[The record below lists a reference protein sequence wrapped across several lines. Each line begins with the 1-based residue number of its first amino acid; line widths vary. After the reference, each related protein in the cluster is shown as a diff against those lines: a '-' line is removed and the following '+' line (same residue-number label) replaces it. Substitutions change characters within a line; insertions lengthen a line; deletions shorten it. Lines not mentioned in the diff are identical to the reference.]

1 MLVFATAITVFLVA
15 VLAFFSLGYVRLL
28 GSSNEQRNAIEAAA
42 LSAARDL
49 SMIAVDT
56 NEYGWIS
63 LSDSAPTG
71 TLTMAN
77 DQYNTPVRSI
87 NSIIGTL
94 RLDLIIATELGDA
107 NLQEMIKHDLTKA
120 KAAQDTLAQELQ
132 NSLGAG
138 ATCVSI
144 KGDNINVFDNALKAY
159 KANQIRMTGSSNY
172 VPDSLKLSLGALTT
186 GGITN
191 IPLPNPSSK
200 SKVPS
205 NKQLNDF
212 YLSYVNVP
220 VGDQDFVFAGV
231 GDSIKLIDSKQ
242 WVAQA
247 PNLPYQLATVVKAEV
262 DQKMHNGQND
272 QDYTLH
278 AVACAQPANISDPKP
293 APGALTFSFP
303 DGIPPEIVNPM
314 SMLTNTQLN
323 SGINC
328 TFQGSRDGD
337 YPMNKPG
344 SHIDDI
350 DWPYPSLAQS
360 TGNVFRQALFDWWK
374 RAGTKLNVSSAV
386 AMINDPDYKF
396 AQPSPPNID
405 WKTPAKVGDKK
416 IYNFGPIPNGNI
428 HIYRVVRDTGKINY
442 ETKPLAPI
450 NYSVA
455 SENQM
460 YSENIDA
467 LISSIPE
474 KQVGPFDFPNT
485 GFWFDYVKLKKNFD
499 CYVRDQ
505 VYQPGKA
512 LGGRHAGEPMDFHTV
527 AMNRTAGSP
536 DDLGG
541 SGVGAIP
548 FPKPKGKGLPPAVTN
563 QSDFA
568 ETAGFP
574 NTFYNTYSQG
584 PGDNH
589 MRPTYQTNGM
599 AVDVRFRRQVDTQ
612 TMSGMLGFGIGY
624 VGEKYGNDVP
634 AEVGVPRVETE
645 PDPETTTTGATTGAT
660 TGSTGETGSTT
671 GSTSGTTTET
681 TGSTTGL

>member
-49 SMIAVDT
+49 SMIAIDT
-56 NEYGWIS
+56 PEYGWIS

-87 NSIIGTL
+87 NGIIGTL

-107 NLQEMIKHDLTKA
+107 NLKEMIKHDLDKA
-120 KAAQDTLAQELQ
+120 KTAQDTLGQELQ
-132 NSLGAG
+132 KALGTTAS
-138 ATCVSI
+138 ATT
-144 KGDNINVFDNALKAY
+144 INGTTVKVYENAENAY

-172 VPDSLKLSLGALTT
+172 VKDSLKLSLGALNV

-191 IPLPNPSSK
+191 IPLPNPASK
-200 SKVPS
+200 AQVPS

-212 YLSYVNVP
+212 YLSYTNVP
-220 VGDQDFVFAGV
+220 VGDQAFVFAGV
-231 GDSIKLIDSKQ
+231 GDSIKLIDAKT
-242 WVAQA
+242 WVPQA
-247 PNLPYQLATVVKAEV
+247 PNLPYQLATVVKAEA

-278 AVACAQPANISDPKP
+278 AVACAQPANVSDPKP

-314 SMLTNTQLN
+314 SMLTNPQLN
-323 SGINC
+323 NGINC
-328 TFQGSRDGD
+328 TYQGSRDGD
-337 YPMNKPG
+337 YPLNKPA

-386 AMINDPDYKF
+386 AMINDTEYKF
-396 AQPSPPNID
+396 AQPSPAKID

-428 HIYRVVRDTGKINY
+428 HIYRVVRNTGKINY

-455 SENQM
+455 GENQM

-467 LISSIPE
+467 LISTTPE
-474 KQVGPFDFPNT
+474 LQIGPFDFPNT
-485 GFWFDYVKLKKNFD
+485 GFWFDYVKMKKNYD
-499 CYVRDQ
+499 CYIRDQ
-505 VYQPGKA
+505 VYQPGKT
-512 LGGRHAGEPMDFHTV
+512 LGGKHAGEPMDFNTV
-527 AMNRTAGSP
+527 ALARPAVH
-536 DDLGG
+536 DLGG
-541 SGVGAIP
+541 SGMGAIP
-548 FPKPKGKGLPPAVTN
+548 YPKPKGHGLPPAVTN

-574 NTFYNTYSQG
+574 STFYNTYSQG
-584 PGDNH
+584 PGKDH

-634 AEVGVPRVETE
+634 AEIGVPRVETE

-660 TGSTGETGSTT
+660 TGSAGAE
-671 GSTSGTTTET
+671 TSGTTTGSAGAET
-681 TGSTTGL
+681 SGTTTGL